1 MELKVGITGST
12 EVLVSEAN
20 TAKTMGSGSL
30 DVFATPAM
38 IALMEK
44 AASMA
49 VQNYI
54 DEDSSTVGTMINI
67 KHIAATPIGMN
78 VTARAELVEI
88 DGKRL
93 VFTVEAF
100 DGKDKIGEGQHER
113 FIIKAAKFILKA
125 NSKLNE

>member
-1 MELKVGITGST
+1 MELKVGLIGSA
-12 EVLVSEAN
+12 EVLVSENN
-20 TAKTMGSGSL
+20 TAKTMGSGAL

-44 AASMA
+44 AASLA
-49 VQNYI
+49 LKTFI
-54 DEDSSTVGTMINI
+54 DEECSTVGTMINV
-67 KHIAATPIGMN
+67 KHMAATPIGMN

-100 DGKDKIGEGQHER
+100 DGKGKIGEGLHER
-113 FIIKAAKFILKA
+113 FVINAQKFISKA

>member
-1 MELKVGITGST
+1 MELKVGLIGSV
-12 EVLVSEAN
+12 EVLVSENN
-20 TAKTMGSGSL
+20 TARTMGSGAL

-38 IALMEK
+38 ISLMEK
-44 AASMA
+44 AASLA
-49 VQNYI
+49 LKTFI
-54 DEDSSTVGTMINI
+54 DEECSTVGTMINV
-67 KHIAATPIGMN
+67 KHMAATPIGMN

-100 DGKDKIGEGQHER
+100 DGKGKIGEGLHER
-113 FIIKAAKFILKA
+113 FVINAQKFISKA